1 MLLSQPSIEIL
12 LATYKGRENFADQLN
27 SIFNQTCNNYHLLIR
42 DDESGNDTLAYAKAF
57 PEEFLRKISTI
68 DDQSGRLGA
77 LGNFSRLLAE
87 SESDYI
93 MFCDQDD
100 VWNSAK
106 IDKTLAVM
114 LAMEK
119 EYGKETPLLVHTDLK
134 VASHNL
140 DIISESLWK
149 HQNIHPRNRE
159 KFNRLLVQNV
169 ISGCTVMIN
178 KPLRDLAMPIPEDAV
193 MHDWWLALVAAAFG
207 KIGHVDQATMLY
219 RQHDA
224 NEIGA
229 KCWGLPFVLKNVLG
243 HDGQVRE
250 GILNAQRQAR
260 AFLAAYQDNLP
271 EDLRTTL
278 ECYASIDQQPYLK
291 KVYLLIKYRLFKAG
305 LIRNFGLW
313 AHI

>member
-1 MLLSQPSIEIL
+1 MLLDQPHIAVL
-12 LATYKGRENFADQLN
+12 LAAYKGNENFTRQVDSLFAQTYGNFQL
-27 SIFNQTCNNYHLLIR
+27 IVR
-42 DDESGNDTLAYAKAF
+42 DDEADNRTVNRSKDF
-57 PEEFLRKISTI
+57 PPEQMARMTI
-68 DDQSGRLGA
+68 VDDRLGQLGA
-77 LGNFSRLLAE
+77 LQNFSRLLQTA
-87 SESDYI
+87 ESDYI

-100 VWNSAK
+100 VWDPAK

-119 EYGKETPLLVHTDLK
+119 EHGKETPLLVHTDLR
-134 VASHNL
+134 VATHNL
-140 DIISESLWK
+140 DVISESFWK

-159 KFNRLLVQNV
+159 KFSRLLVQNV

-178 KPLRDLAMPIPEDAV
+178 KPLRELAMPVPEGAV
-193 MHDWWLALVAAAFG
+193 MHDWWLALVASAFG

-260 AFLAAYQDNLP
+260 AFLAAYQDKLP
-271 EDLRTTL
+271 GDLRTTL

-291 KVYLLIKYRLFKAG
+291 KVYLLIKHRLFKAG